1 MADCSVVLL
10 LAFVL
15 DWSHS
20 KVASSWSSVPR
31 RSDQRM
37 LEGGRRTDVEGV
49 GKPIEKGGS
58 ESRARNTSF
67 TSGTRRWG
75 PGVWR
80 PGLDMS

>member
-20 KVASSWSSVPR
+20 KVASSWSSVQR

-37 LEGGRRTDVEGV
+37 LEGGQRTDVEGV
-49 GKPIEKGGS
+49 GKPIEK
-58 ESRARNTSF
+58 
-67 TSGTRRWG
+67 
-75 PGVWR
+75 
-80 PGLDMS
+80 